1 MTRLLVAGAGG
12 MVGWELGQRAAGAG
26 FECGALDRSQ
36 LDVTDSAAVADVI
49 RRSRPDVVINA
60 AGYTA
65 VDDAESDRDAAMRV
79 NSEGAGH
86 LARSAEEVG
95 AGLVQISTDY
105 VFDGAASAPY
115 PVSHP
120 PHPIGAYGESK
131 LAGEEQVREATGR
144 FAIVRTS
151 WVFSHR
157 GRNFVQTMLRLARGG
172 KPVRVVSDQ
181 IGRPTAAGDLADA
194 ILVVA
199 AAMQENPG
207 MSGTWHFANTGETTW
222 YDFAREIFRLAGR
235 DPGAVTPVP
244 TKDYPAA
251 ARRPAYSVLDTTS
264 FEETF
269 GLRPRDWR
277 DALRETVEKMT

>member
-26 FECGALDRSQ
+26 FECVALDRSQ
-36 LDVTDSAAVADVI
+36 LDVTDSAAVADAV
-49 RRSRPDVVINA
+49 RRSRPDIVINA
-60 AGYTA
+60 TGYTA
-65 VDDAESDRDAAMRV
+65 VDAAESNRDAAMLV
-79 NSEGAGH
+79 NAHGAGN
-86 LARSAEEVG
+86 LARSAAKSG
-95 AGLVQISTDY
+95 AGVVQISTDY

-115 PVSHP
+115 PVDQP

-157 GRNFVQTMLRLARGG
+157 GRNFVRTMLRLASGG
-172 KPVRVVSDQ
+172 QSVRVVNDQ
-181 IGRPTAAGDLADA
+181 VGRPTGAGDLADA
-194 ILVVA
+194 ILIVA
-199 AAMQENPG
+199 AAMRENPG
-207 MSGTWHFANTGETTW
+207 MSGTWHFANAGGTTW
-222 YDFAREIFRLAGR
+222 YDFAREIFKLAGR
-235 DPGAVTPVP
+235 DPASVSAVS
-244 TKDYPAA
+244 TKDYSAA

-269 GLRPRDWR
+269 GAQPRPWR
-277 DALRETVEKMT
+277 DALRETLEKMT